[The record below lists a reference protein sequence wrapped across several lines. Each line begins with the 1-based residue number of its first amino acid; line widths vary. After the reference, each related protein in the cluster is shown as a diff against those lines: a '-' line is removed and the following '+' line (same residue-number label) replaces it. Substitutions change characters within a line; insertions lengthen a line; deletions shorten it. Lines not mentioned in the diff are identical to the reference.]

1 MELSTPRM
9 GLGTSFYLTKE
20 IGVQIGPYHLENS
33 NLILSNQV
41 ILYFQ
46 IDNEVYTY
54 SIQFL
59 IITTAANWWLQK

>member
-1 MELSTPRM
+1 MELPTPRM
-9 GLGTSFYLTKE
+9 GLGTSFYLTKK
-20 IGVQIGPYHLENS
+20 IDVQIGSYHLENS
-33 NLILSNQV
+33 YLILCNQV
-41 ILYFQ
+41 SLYFQ